1 MLSAFGYDRKPS
13 LDFNILVNLF
23 AVIDSLIVESL
34 IELLTAV
41 AAYVTCGLVWVDT
54 QFSWPYVAAEFL
66 DVLV

>member
-1 MLSAFGYDRKPS
+1 MLSAFGYDKKPS

-41 AAYVTCGLVWVDT
+41 AAYVTCGLV
-54 QFSWPYVAAEFL
+54 
-66 DVLV
+66 